1 MPYERISTFGG
12 KLACRSFQID
22 LFLCKNALLSL
33 VYSLTH
39 SLAHINRAIC
49 LTSRVNFFRSVPL
62 FPSPFC
68 FVRFSMSDIQTSVWC
83 TLFSVFFCC
92 YTHLLL
98 SSVVLEHHQFCIS
111 KHRRYL
117 FYCVFNPILLFP
129 LSRVFL
135 FILNLFSSNTKW
147 HQHWTNQHQTSPAP
161 LSLTVNSRKSICP
174 NTKANTSYCSSIHW
188 ICKY

>member
-1 MPYERISTFGG
+1 MSSPSSFPDDCLIRLFNSSFFYSNLYVRWFSPFVCKESVSMPYERISTFGG

-83 TLFSVFFCC
+83 TLFSVYFFVVVHICH
-92 YTHLLL
+92 YHLWFW
-98 SSVVLEHHQFCIS
+98 SIINFAFRNTVAIYFTVYST
-111 KHRRYL
+111 L
-117 FYCVFNPILLFP
+117 FFFFP
-129 LSRVFL
+129 FLVSFFL
-135 FILNLFSSNTKW
+135 F
-147 HQHWTNQHQTSPAP
+147 
-161 LSLTVNSRKSICP
+161 
-174 NTKANTSYCSSIHW
+174 
-188 ICKY
+188 